1 MELCT
6 GGSLFNLLDD
16 PENSYGLAEDEFLL
30 VLSHL
35 SAGMNHLR
43 DNNLVHRDLKPGNIM
58 KFIKDDGTIVY
69 KLTDFG
75 AARELQDDQQFVSLY
90 GTEEYL
96 HPGIFHF
103 DLAEIVSS
111 GISEI
116 VGEDAAKDLPRY
128 VRESCAAETCGKNIW
143 GDC

>member
-1 MELCT
+1 
-6 GGSLFNLLDD
+6 
-16 PENSYGLAEDEFLL
+16 
-30 VLSHL
+30 
-35 SAGMNHLR
+35 
-43 DNNLVHRDLKPGNIM
+43 M

-116 VGEDAAKDLPRY
+116 VGEDATKDLPRY

-143 GDC
+143 GGC